1 MSANKLA
8 LQPVLKSDMKRADA
22 HVLTAADYEDL
33 PELDEEML
41 ARATVKKGG
50 RPASA
55 HPRKMISLR
64 LPVDVIDR
72 WRATGSG
79 WQTRMVERLSKTR

>member
-8 LQPVLKSDMKRADA
+8 LQPILKSDMTRVDA
-22 HVLTAADYEDL
+22 HVLTDSEYEDL
-33 PELDEEML
+33 PELNDEML
-41 ARATVKKGG
+41 ARATINKGG
-50 RPASA
+50 RPASV

-79 WQTRMVERLSKTR
+79 WQTRMIERLSKT